1 MVRQRQRKSIEELY
15 GSKYDASKSQVTN
28 NASKNP
34 RTERDYGYIITS
46 STPYNSG
53 GPIPAT
59 NTNSNS
65 GNGAASTARRKS
77 ARTTTVKG
85 AEKYYSKDE
94 KILNLDDLK
103 KDHNIIK
110 SKTSRVEKCPY
121 TTSTNMYDNKT
132 CGSVYTE
139 RHKESGG
146 EAVGSHQHSHQQHS
160 HPHQHQHHHHN
171 HNHRTASH
179 DDDKDDDTEEFFELI
194 RQTVESAIG
203 RNALGHFQKSISDLL
218 NRNFRELATKVE
230 RFSSELKNTNTL
242 LNKLQTDLNNKVVHY
257 GEENSRHFRYLCMK
271 SEYDK
276 MFYQHQSMIAA
287 VAPSATSQQVDKRS
301 SGAKANTSNILG
313 ATVADNDKTNAPTP
327 IPCTCRSNKSNTAN
341 EYKELAHKQSSE
353 DHSLSQKSS
362 EMGMREV
369 LEHIQRFC
377 TQMQLNDLKCD
388 HLPPNVQSSMKRG
401 VYRREDALKI
411 NEEIFQDD
419 DDDLEISSD
428 GMTPRSDEN
437 NSHKYGANTMRG
449 CNTTR
454 GGTGGGDA

>member
-1 MVRQRQRKSIEELY
+1 MVRQRQRKTIEELY

-28 NASKNP
+28 NASKNA
-34 RTERDYGYIITS
+34 RTDRDYGYIITS
-46 STPYNSG
+46 STPYNTG
-53 GPIPAT
+53 GPIAAT

-65 GNGAASTARRKS
+65 GNGAASTTRRKS
-77 ARTTTVKG
+77 ARTATVKG

-103 KDHNIIK
+103 KDHNIVK

-121 TTSTNMYDNKT
+121 TTSSNMYDNKT
-132 CGSVYTE
+132 SGSVYTE

-146 EAVGSHQHSHQQHS
+146 EAVGSHQQHS

-203 RNALGHFQKSISDLL
+203 RNALGPFQKSISDLL

-287 VAPSATSQQVDKRS
+287 GTPSATSQQVDKRG
-301 SGAKANTSNILG
+301 SGGKANASNILG
-313 ATVADNDKTNAPTP
+313 ATVADNDKTNAPAP

-341 EYKELAHKQSSE
+341 EYKELTHKQSSE
-353 DHSLSQKSS
+353 DHCLSQKSS